1 MKVSSLL
8 LSWQRPL
15 KNRKKEVRLIKL
27 TQFPFILVTRRSMVA
42 LLIGYGSSLSTYR
55 RIRPMFQNTY
65 TGITFFQISK
75 KLTFYAFLN
84 YVSKS
89 RKKSL
94 A

>member
-65 TGITFFQISK
+65 TGITFFSDFKEIDFSRFF
-75 KLTFYAFLN
+75 KL
-84 YVSKS
+84 
-89 RKKSL
+89 RIKKS
-94 A
+94 